1 LAEILIKDSVNE
13 GFVYMN
19 ESKGN
24 SGKKGSGNM
33 DEIAK
38 TIFAP
43 VYPVIADNIIRR
55 FGITEGICI
64 DPGSGPASLSIA
76 VAEKTDLDVIAFDY
90 SEDMQEA
97 ASKNIR
103 EAGLEGRITLICGD
117 VHAMPFDD
125 DYADLIISRGSMFFW
140 D

>member
-1 LAEILIKDSVNE
+1 
-13 GFVYMN
+13 
-19 ESKGN
+19 
-24 SGKKGSGNM
+24 
-33 DEIAK
+33 
-38 TIFAP
+38 
-43 VYPVIADNIIRR
+43 
-55 FGITEGICI
+55 
-64 DPGSGPASLSIA
+64 
-76 VAEKTDLDVIAFDY
+76 
-90 SEDMQEA
+90 MQEA